1 MHYLRST
8 QAHDVISSG
17 CLGVQLI
24 IQGDKTA
31 FAHLNRLSSCPA
43 LDPAIKVLSAQVL
56 RKCRLVRTVLC
67 NIKLMPISHRS
78 TGFSCVQSVEEDL
91 ESASGQNYQQ
101 EFLRCLREV
110 NVDNNTVGWYQSSTL
125 GAYQTQ
131 EMIETFISYH
141 DSIKK
146 CVCIVYDPQK
156 SQRGQVSLRAIRLK
170 ESFIDLF
177 KEQKLTGAQNLDPAS
192 YTILLLGH

>member
-1 MHYLRST
+1 MGQVQIQL
-8 QAHDVISSG
+8 ISSCSAPVG
-17 CLGVQLI
+17 SCRSHHVPAALQQPLSIVAEICL
-24 IQGDKTA
+24 
-31 FAHLNRLSSCPA
+31 
-43 LDPAIKVLSAQVL
+43 
-56 RKCRLVRTVLC
+56 LC
-67 NIKLMPISHRS
+67 GHCL
-78 TGFSCVQSVEEDL
+78 QSVEEDL
-91 ESASGQNYQQ
+91 ESAGGQNYQQ

-177 KEQKLTGAQNLDPAS
+177 KEQKLTGTVRIQTTSWLHITLQQHLHCRHVLWCLGLGSGCNPESAAS
-192 YTILLLGH
+192 CSVEAVQTA